1 MEQKSSF
8 SQGTY
13 ILLTSILGII
23 SGYYIGYMYP
33 WHSILLSIA
42 NVISKI
48 FIDLLQLISI
58 PVIFLSIVST
68 ISSMESFEEMKNLG
82 KKVLK
87 YTLFTTIIAAS
98 VALLLFI
105 LIDPSQSV
113 LILGK
118 SIKPNSGSYLA
129 FILDVIPNNMIK
141 ALSDNSKVMSVVF
154 VAGLLSF
161 SILSLPSENK
171 KVLQS
176 FFSSLFMAVLNI
188 TKIIIY
194 IMPLGIWAFITIFTK
209 NLLLTNTVNS
219 LKPLML
225 YVICILLANFIQ
237 GFIVLPLLLKYKGIS
252 PIKTASG
259 MFKAL
264 VIAFFTKSSN
274 AALPMT
280 VKCAQSNLNV
290 KPKVASF
297 SLPLCSVINMNGCA
311 AFILITILFVGT
323 KSGITFSYIEM
334 ISWVLIS
341 TLAAIGNAG
350 VPMGCY
356 FLASAFLV
364 GLGIP
369 SNQLQILGV
378 ILPIYTLIDMVETTL
393 NVWSDSCITVIIDK
407 EL

>member
-13 ILLTSILGII
+13 ILLTSVLGII

-33 WHSILLSIA
+33 YHNILFSTA

-68 ISSMESFEEMKNLG
+68 ISSMESFEEMKNIG

-105 LIDPSQSV
+105 LIDPSKSV
-113 LILGK
+113 LTLGK

-129 FILDVIPNNMIK
+129 FLLDIIPNNMIK

-161 SILSLPSENK
+161 SILTLPKENK
-171 KVLQS
+171 DVLQS

-209 NLLLTNTVNS
+209 NLLLTNTASS

-237 GFIVLPLLLKYKGIS
+237 GFIILPLLLKYKGIS

-280 VKCAQSNLNV
+280 VKCAQSNLKV

-323 KSGITFSYIEM
+323 KSGMTFSYIEM